1 VSRSTEVSPLA
12 ALDSQVSLVRALANP
27 SIGAEIMGGAQGLPG
42 AEQALQREGKYLARV
57 MREALDTAPTIVVTD
72 HMLDLVL
79 ARLDRLDLGEPLQP
93 EDLSLFPS
101 GYVVFPRP
109 VIVPDVVAEDAF
121 GMIPPRMAARFD
133 AGFWMPSSIVARGT
147 ANMLNRRGI
156 GVEPTPLDIFDESL
170 NGIMYTQSVS
180 VGLAETILT
189 TDHDAGVISQ
199 ALDWESIKHGIAR
212 LRSVGVKHAPIYS
225 SGWAFGLSW
234 DPEQREDDYVLTPAG
249 EFERRFWLTLWRTMA
264 EEVMA
269 PVTVPRADRRRAAR
283 MLSQV
288 PEVVV
293 ADLRRVKH
301 PVTHERLADGAE
313 VMWSHRWKVRGH
325 QRVLHRGTDRE
336 RTVWVREYVKG
347 PESAPLIEKDTVWRL
362 RR

>member
-1 VSRSTEVSPLA
+1 
-12 ALDSQVSLVRALANP
+12 
-27 SIGAEIMGGAQGLPG
+27 
-42 AEQALQREGKYLARV
+42 
-57 MREALDTAPTIVVTD
+57 
-72 HMLDLVL
+72 
-79 ARLDRLDLGEPLQP
+79 
-93 EDLSLFPS
+93 
-101 GYVVFPRP
+101 
-109 VIVPDVVAEDAF
+109 
-121 GMIPPRMAARFD
+121 
-133 AGFWMPSSIVARGT
+133 MPSSIVTRAAVNT
-147 ANMLNRRGI
+147 NRRGV
-156 GVEPTPLDIFDESL
+156 GTYTTPALDIFDTDTDGL
-170 NGIMYTQSVS
+170 MYTQSVS
-180 VGLAETILT
+180 VGLAEEILT
-189 TDHDAGVISQ
+189 ADHDKGQIRE
-199 ALDWESIKHGIAR
+199 ALDWTQIQRGIAR
-212 LRSVGVKHAPIYS
+212 LRSLGVKHAPIYS
-225 SGWAFGLSW
+225 SGWGFGLSW
-234 DPEQREDDYVLTPAG
+234 DPAEREPDFVLTSAG

-269 PVTVPRADRRRAAR
+269 PVTIPRPDRRRAAR
-283 MLSQV
+283 MLSQI